1 MRIIY
6 YSVFSI
12 ELQNSDHLRN
22 VTGTGK
28 ERTEE
33 LDMMLEENRC
43 KVEEAQRKGALEQQ
57 QKELE
62 RYLEPERIQ
71 KQREEALRQKKIEE
85 EIANQ
90 LRLLGT
96 YW

>member
-1 MRIIY
+1 M
-6 YSVFSI
+6 
-12 ELQNSDHLRN
+12 LQEQ
-22 VTGTGK
+22 
-28 ERTEE
+28 ERREQEE